1 MPISSQEVVKLRQ
14 ITGAGMMDCKKA
26 LTESE
31 GNVDKAI
38 EVLRKRGQKLSQA
51 RADRSTSEGCVL
63 IRISSDKTEGMLLTL
78 ACETD
83 FVAKNE
89 EFNILAEKV
98 AETAFEERP
107 AEVADLLA
115 LSRDGLSIEEHLNGL
130 IAKIGEKITISN
142 YLCLKGDYLVGYLHT
157 GDKLGVLVALSGAEA
172 ATCEEVGKNIAMQ
185 IAAMNPL
192 ALDKS
197 SISEEIIQKELE
209 IGKELARKEGKSEE
223 ILEKIAQ
230 GRLQKFFKEQ
240 TLLQQSYV
248 KDSSLSVEKY
258 VHSVAANLQVKAF
271 LRVSTV
277 D

>member
-1 MPISSQEVVKLRQ
+1 MSISAQDVAKLRQ

-26 LTESE
+26 LTESN
-31 GNVDKAI
+31 GNIDKAI

-51 RADRSTSEGCVL
+51 RADRNTSEGRVL
-63 IRISSDKTEGMLLTL
+63 IRISSDKTEGILLAL

-89 EFNILAEKV
+89 DFNILAEKV

-107 AEVADLLA
+107 LEIADLLA
-115 LSRDGLSIEEHLNGL
+115 LSRDGLLIEEHLNSL
-130 IAKIGEKITISN
+130 VAKIGEKITISS
-142 YLCLKGDYLVGYLHT
+142 YRRLKGDYLVGYLHA
-157 GDKLGVLVALSGAEA
+157 GNKLGVLVSLKGKEH
-172 ATCEEVGKNIAMQ
+172 TVFEEVGKNIAMQ

-197 SISEEIIQKELE
+197 SISKEVIQKELE
-209 IGKELARKEGKSEE
+209 IGKELARKERKPEQ
-223 ILEKIAQ
+223 IIEKIAE
-230 GRLQKFFKEQ
+230 GRLQKFFKEK
-240 TLLQQSYV
+240 TLLQQPYV
-248 KDSSLSVEKY
+248 KDNSLSVEKY
-258 VHSVAANLQVKAF
+258 VHSVSVNLQIEAF